1 MVFQEILRISRDSGR
16 MMSRA
21 ACTIKVGGG
30 VSGPRPFSPAAVD
43 LCDAG
48 IGVCDAGLEGGEADN
63 HRGDA
68 AVRLTSMTPQTR
80 SSHTGSKG
88 PQRDLNCARNCCAV
102 SPFTSPKCGSAVS
115 SSPPQTPV
123 LTYATWRSGGRPG
136 SAQGALGWHALG
148 GRARVY
154 AIRRPRPAQDSLRAR
169 WALRRQGIVPVI
181 GTRVCCAGCVANVRW
196 GVTRMRPRSS
206 KRCG

>member
-1 MVFQEILRISRDSGR
+1 MVLYTVVITTTLLSGLIPARPSSFESALTLDATRYPLLSADAACCATVVLTYRMVFQEILRISRDSGR

-88 PQRDLNCARNCCAV
+88 PQRDLNCARNCWY
-102 SPFTSPKCGSAVS
+102 F
-115 SSPPQTPV
+115 PP
-123 LTYATWRSGGRPG
+123 
-136 SAQGALGWHALG
+136 H
-148 GRARVY
+148 
-154 AIRRPRPAQDSLRAR
+154 
-169 WALRRQGIVPVI
+169 
-181 GTRVCCAGCVANVRW
+181 
-196 GVTRMRPRSS
+196 
-206 KRCG
+206 